1 MPEFLIEAEQVRQP
15 LLIDAVQQYLARH
28 PELPPKIVRVA
39 QDEDGVSAAVVTK
52 VQDLPPVVEPALRPA
67 PSPLPAAGSAATTP
81 ALAASVASPLPEPQS
96 VRSSSAPM
104 PPGTGSTAAAAPGE
118 IVSGGNGAVAAPLVP
133 DHPKLAG
140 YLAKINGVIDTVR
153 QETALPPDSNGW
165 TFNSRQKDIDI
176 YTKTVGQANLSKG
189 IGIIPMPAL
198 LVHYVFSDLK
208 DRKQWDDMFESG
220 ADIET
225 IDESLSIVC
234 TYFKMKAP
242 MFITARDLLAAGRTL
257 YQPDGSIWMVSCSV
271 EHEKGMSRG
280 GLAFF
285 EGAGPSV
292 WCGVTWRCVS
302 LSSSSQGGLG
312 WLHSSRLAVWGHH
325 H

>member
-1 MPEFLIEAEQVRQP
+1 MFFQREALR
-15 LLIDAVQQYLARH
+15 
-28 PELPPKIVRVA
+28 
-39 QDEDGVSAAVVTK
+39 TK
-52 VQDLPPVVEPALRPA
+52 V
-67 PSPLPAAGSAATTP
+67 
-81 ALAASVASPLPEPQS
+81 LAASQARDAAMTSVPQLPNQPHSLSPPSLATAVTPARATQPLNRNTRVAK
-96 VRSSSAPM
+96 SA
-104 PPGTGSTAAAAPGE
+104 
-118 IVSGGNGAVAAPLVP
+118 
-133 DHPKLAG
+133 HPKLAG